1 MNDFPREMRQ
11 GDVVSATEYNRL
23 VRCVRRLALIQ
34 GPGVKLSFRPN
45 GTVISAV
52 SARAATSASAPVFWS
67 FSPQSGW
74 SNCLV
79 VFGYQAYWLDHM
91 PPSVV
96 PTTQPRPHLA
106 VVDGLEV
113 VDPGCHYL
121 KANLATGAMEIVV
134 VPGTS
139 LDENGDLVFS
149 GTAPENDYINSIV
162 YVYLGAVVEKLDD
175 ETGEPTGEVFLADA
189 VHAPVVLYRYV

>member
-1 MNDFPREMRQ
+1 MIDFPREMRQ

-23 VRCVRRLALIQ
+23 VRCLRRLAIIQ

-45 GTVISAV
+45 GTVISAAV
-52 SARAATSASAPVFWS
+52 PARAATSASAPVFWS
-67 FSPQSGW
+67 FSPQGGW

-79 VFGYQAYWLDHM
+79 VYGYQACWLDRM
-91 PPSVV
+91 PPSGVTRQTL
-96 PTTQPRPHLA
+96 PYLA
-106 VVDGLEV
+106 DPAALEV

-121 KANLATGAMEIVV
+121 KANLATGKMEIVV

-139 LDENGDLVFS
+139 LDENGNLVFS
-149 GTAPENDYINSIV
+149 GTAPENDYVNSIV
-162 YVYLGAVVEKLDD
+162 YVYLGAVVEKVDD
-175 ETGEPTGEVFLADA
+175 EGEPTGEVFLGDA